1 MAILDYSNED
11 YNHAGFSVKLDLSA
25 TAGNAQ
31 GVVGPDWANQA
42 IIRLFS
48 DDPTP
53 GTAAPTSTTGWL
65 LAGTDQD
72 GSNIGKD
79 AVAVGTGGWIL
90 DKSDHVGSM
99 RFCVAA
105 DANSAFCRIQFLKA
119 LS

>member
-25 TAGNAQ
+25 TAGVAQ
-31 GVVGPDWANQA
+31 GVVGPPWANQA
-42 IIRLFS
+42 IIQFFS

-53 GTAAPTSTTGWL
+53 GTAPTATTGWL

-72 GSNIGKD
+72 TSNIGK
-79 AVAVGTGGWIL
+79 AATSVGTGGWIL
-90 DKSDHVGSM
+90 DKKDPEGSM

-105 DANSAFCRIQFLKA
+105 NANSAFCRIQFLKA